1 MPNTPIISL
10 TPHHPAKYL
19 LKGPVYVD
27 QNCTYFAGKDFVDF
41 GNVNWSTVMKE
52 HGVSDSSRVLIF
64 FDDHQN
70 ELKRLKQTL
79 KVGSSHLVFEDT
91 HDTGTGDHYSLRQR
105 QDLYVEPF

>member
-10 TPHHPAKYL
+10 TPHHLAKCL
-19 LKGPVYVD
+19 LKGPAYVD

-52 HGVSDSSRVLIF
+52 HGVNDSSQVLIF

-70 ELKRLKQTL
+70 ELKRLKQAL
-79 KVGSSHLVFEDT
+79 KVVFSHLVFEDT
-91 HDTGTGDHYSLRQR
+91 YDTGTGYHYSLRQR
-105 QDLYVEPF
+105 QKLDVEPF